1 MSPTEESR
9 EEAIHRLQK
18 SASELEARSAPPR
31 SETLAATAVV
41 SKAYRIII
49 ELLAGV
55 LVGLGFGI
63 VVDRVFHTTPFGI
76 LGGVLLGFAVSIW
89 MAKRTADRL
98 MAQARAAEAANPSP
112 LPAAGRDDE
121 DEKD

>member
-9 EEAIHRLQK
+9 EEAIRRLQK
-18 SASELEARSAPPR
+18 SASELEARSSAPK

-55 LVGLGFGI
+55 LVGLGFGFA
-63 VVDRVFHTTPFGI
+63 VDRLFHTTPFGI
-76 LGGVLLGFAVSIW
+76 LGGVLTGFAVSIW

-98 MAQARAAEAANPSP
+98 MAQAKAVQAAD
-112 LPAAGRDDE
+112 PAPPPAVRRGEEDE
-121 DEKD
+121 DD